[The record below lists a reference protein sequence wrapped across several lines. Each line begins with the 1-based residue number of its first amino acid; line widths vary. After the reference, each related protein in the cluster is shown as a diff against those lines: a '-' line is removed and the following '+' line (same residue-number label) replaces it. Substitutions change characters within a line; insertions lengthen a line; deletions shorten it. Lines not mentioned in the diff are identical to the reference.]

1 MLTLGSLT
9 TLPGRPGLLV
19 FADDSDPGLRHLL
32 SVALVAEG
40 PGALTVMG
48 RGPRDRPEG
57 VLGGFWAL
65 SLRGA
70 LSEADRTAI
79 ASALAAAE
87 GAVPRLV
94 MADARLVL
102 DASLGPEAAAHA
114 EVAGWRGGTVA
125 LNGELPAGE
134 PGLALARAWERG
146 LPDARAD
153 LALTLT
159 GMGEPAEIV
168 LDERSLGLTAGPGG
182 MRMASSDS
190 STRSRRQ
197 SAATLTIRRRQHLR
211 LPGRAPVVWA
221 GFDREP

>member
-1 MLTLGSLT
+1 MLTLGSVT

-19 FADDSDPGLRHLL
+19 FADDGDPGLRHLL
-32 SVALVAEG
+32 AVGLVAEG

-48 RGPRDRPEG
+48 RGPRNRPEG
-57 VLGGFWAL
+57 VLGGFWSL

-70 LSEADRTAI
+70 VSDADRAAI
-79 ASALAAAE
+79 AAALAAPD
-87 GAVPRLV
+87 GAAPRLV

-102 DASLGPEAAAHA
+102 DADLGADVAAQAQ
-114 EVAGWRGGTVA
+114 VAGWRGGTVA

-134 PGLALARAWERG
+134 AGLALARAWERG

-153 LALTLT
+153 LALTVT
-159 GMGEPAEIV
+159 GMGEPSEIV

-182 MRMASSDS
+182 MRMTGYDS

-197 SAATLTIRRRQHLR
+197 SAATLTVRRRQHLR